1 VVSTEH
7 ISYIIRYASKRGW
20 PTHGL
25 VTSRM
30 QLIIYP
36 VSCASYVIARS
47 TTVLNSMH
55 NNIWVV

>member
-47 TTVLNSMH
+47 TTQLH
-55 NNIWVV
+55 